1 MEPLD
6 PKYMAEQIAE
16 RVLLLQSQIEAIKD
30 WILSQPNAPTPKKLD
45 SQLFDL
51 ESGIRNGQR
60 FRGQSAALHPAIQG
74 QEQPAEM
81 LRLLYQHLLDTQ
93 MKVSDD

>member
-1 MEPLD
+1 MEPLE
-6 PKYMAEQIAE
+6 PKYMAEQVAE

-30 WILSQPNAPTPKKLD
+30 WILSQPNAPTQKKLD

-51 ESGIRNGQR
+51 ESDIRNGQKFCAR
-60 FRGQSAALHPAIQG
+60 AAALHRAIQD

-93 MKVSDD
+93 MKVSED